1 MRPIRMIA
9 AGAILSLVVAGCSG
23 DDGNSDARERRLP
36 ELELASSLRRF
47 GSCDEV
53 RTWVR
58 EELAPRVS
66 AYGFQGGGF
75 GILEGDVAVT
85 SQAAEDMARSSA
97 GGEAGAELQA
107 PVASPTFSETNV
119 QVEGVDE
126 PDVAK
131 TDGSRIV
138 TVVDG
143 QLRLASAD
151 RAQILD
157 TVALPEGMWDAE
169 LLLAGDRVLVVGNAS
184 DFALPAAAGDRVGIV
199 GPQLPTTRVLQV
211 DIQGDELT
219 VGETV
224 SLDGTYVS
232 ARMTDDVVRLVV
244 HADPEQR
251 LPFVS
256 PAVPGQDAIDRA
268 EQLNREVVEQA
279 TAEDFLPKWQHLAED
294 GAVLEEGPLLGCEDA
309 HAPGTFSG
317 FGMVTV
323 ISVDLSDGL
332 KAGVASSGASGVM
345 AGGQTVYASAEHLYV
360 AAPEWVDWESLS
372 EPQRREADANYG
384 TDIHRFDISDPRQA
398 SYEMSGH
405 VDGSLVDQ
413 FAMDEHDGN
422 LRVATTTG
430 SPWIEGEGESESQVV
445 VLAPGNGA
453 LEPVGR
459 VGGLGLGET
468 IQSVRFLGDVGY
480 VVTFEQ
486 TDPLYTVDLSDATNP
501 RVAGELKILGFSAY
515 LHPIGD
521 GRLIGVGQ
529 DATEEGR
536 QLGMQVALFDVR
548 DPATPTRVA
557 QATLPNASSGAEW
570 DHRAFLWWA
579 ETNLVAVPV
588 SAYAE
593 SPFEGLVGYRVDA
606 EAGTIAE
613 HGRVSHPSLAY
624 DETNNGKPIPIDEI
638 EGRIAP
644 SFAFTPPI
652 LRSFVIG
659 DQLWTVSSAGLG
671 HSDLATLGATG
682 FVPFNA

>member
-1 MRPIRMIA
+1 MRSIRMIA
-9 AGAILSLVVAGCSG
+9 AGATLSLVLAGCSG
-23 DDGNSDARERRLP
+23 DDNPQARERRLP

-53 RTWVR
+53 RTWVG

-75 GILEGDVAVT
+75 GILEGDVAT
-85 SQAAEDMARSSA
+85 SEMSARASA
-97 GGEAGAELQA
+97 GEDAGGDSPASA
-107 PVASPTFSETNV
+107 PPAASSNFSGTNV

-126 PDVAK
+126 PDIVK

-143 QLRLASAD
+143 QLRLASAE

-157 TVALPEGMWDAE
+157 TLPLPEGMWDAE
-169 LLLAGDRVLVVGNAS
+169 LLLSGDRLLVLGNAS
-184 DFALPAAAGDRVGIV
+184 DLVVAAEAEEDRAAIAR
-199 GPQLPTTRVLQV
+199 PQLPTTRVMQV
-211 DIQGDELT
+211 DIAGDQLT
-219 VGETV
+219 LGDTV

-232 ARMTDDVVRLVV
+232 ARMTDDVMRLVL

-279 TAEDFLPKWQHLAED
+279 AAEDFLPKWQHLGDD
-294 GAVLEEGPLLGCEDA
+294 GTVIDEGTLLGCENA

-323 ISVDLSDGL
+323 VSIDISDGV
-332 KAGVASSGASGVM
+332 KKGVASSGASGVM
-345 AGGQTVYASAEHLYV
+345 AGGQIVYASPDHLYV

-372 EPQRREADANYG
+372 EPQRREADENYG
-384 TDIHRFDISDPRQA
+384 TDLHRFDISDPRA
-398 SYEMSGH
+398 ATYEMSGH

-413 FAMDEHDGN
+413 FAMDEHEGN

-430 SPWIEGEGESESQVV
+430 SAWMEGEGESDSQVV
-445 VLAPGNGA
+445 VLAAGDGA
-453 LEPVGR
+453 LEPIGR
-459 VGGLGLGET
+459 VGGLGVGET
-468 IQSVRFLGDVGY
+468 IQSVRFLGEVGY

-486 TDPLYTVDLSDATNP
+486 TDPLYTIDLADPANP

-521 GRLIGVGQ
+521 GHLIGVGQ

-548 DPATPTRVA
+548 NPAQPLRVA
-557 QATLPNASSGAEW
+557 QATLPNANSGAEW

-588 SAYAE
+588 SVYDT
-593 SPFEGLVGYRVDA
+593 SPFDGLIGYGVDIA
-606 EAGTIAE
+606 GGTITE
-613 HGRVSHPSLAY
+613 RGRVSHPSVAF
-624 DETNNGKPIPIDEI
+624 DETTGEKPIPLDAI
-638 EGRIAP
+638 EDGVAP

-652 LRSFVIG
+652 MRSLVIG

-671 HSDLATLGATG
+671 RSDLATLSTTE
-682 FVPFNA
+682 FIPFHG